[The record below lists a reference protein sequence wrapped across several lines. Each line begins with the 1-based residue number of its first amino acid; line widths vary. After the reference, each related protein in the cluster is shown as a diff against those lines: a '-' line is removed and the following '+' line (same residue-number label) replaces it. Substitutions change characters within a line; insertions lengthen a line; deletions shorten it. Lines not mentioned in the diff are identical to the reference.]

1 MYWAALHIPNIP
13 PSSFLLMVLKTTL
26 LILKEA
32 DETLYFPLILIISA
46 HDTKQSPIQHCLCSG
61 ASQKEPLLTEEPSRI

>member
-1 MYWAALHIPNIP
+1 M
-13 PSSFLLMVLKTTL
+13 K
-26 LILKEA
+26 
-32 DETLYFPLILIISA
+32 LYFPLILIISA